1 MFHACGCLEN
11 CKIFIAPHKFLLSIH
26 RGYKTLVKPLQDSFV
41 LMKGYPDLVSQ
52 IYLYVL
58 FSLSLVHL
66 LTLSLSPSFSCS
78 QVLKHMSHR
87 NIKISVQIMA
97 FLYTLV
103 FNGNKTTQDTICNL
117 IADDS
122 SFFLSIHRLIT
133 IILQYSHNPKLVF
146 ESTLL

>member
-1 MFHACGCLEN
+1 
-11 CKIFIAPHKFLLSIH
+11 
-26 RGYKTLVKPLQDSFV
+26 
-41 LMKGYPDLVSQ
+41 MKGYPDLVSQ

-66 LTLSLSPSFSCS
+66 LPLSLSPSFSCS
-78 QVLKHMSHR
+78 QVLKHMSYR

-117 IADDS
+117 IADNS